1 MLTRNQLIDDCVRD
15 LDRNTKQMT
24 KPLKNE
30 DR

>member
-15 LDRNTKQMT
+15 LDRNGKQT
-24 KPLKNE
+24 AKIPKND